1 MTFLYN
7 WKLTSLFFA
16 AVFAFA
22 LVVVFDGNADVQQQI
37 FKKNDWESYKYKE
50 NGTSICYMFSLPKAS
65 TGNFK
70 KRSEPNIMVTR
81 RKSTKVTEEVSVTSG
96 YPYKKGVAVKVT
108 IDGKNI
114 SFDVVE
120 KEHAWVND
128 GKDKV
133 VIKSMIKGNKLTV
146 KGVSKKSTF
155 SLDTYS
161 LKGFTANYKS
171 IVKAC
176 S

>member
-1 MTFLYN
+1 MIFLYN
-7 WKLTSLFFA
+7 WKLNSLFFV
-16 AVFAFA
+16 AVFA
-22 LVVVFDGNADVQQQI
+22 LVVVLNGNAGAQQQI

-81 RKSTKVTEEVSVTSG
+81 RKNTKITEEVSVTSG
-96 YPYKKGVAVKVT
+96 YPYKKGIAIKVT
-108 IDGKNI
+108 VDGKTI

-128 GKDKV
+128 GKDKA
-133 VIKSMIKGNKLTV
+133 VIKAMIKGNKLTV
-146 KGVSKKSTF
+146 KGVSQKGTF

-161 LKGFTANYKS
+161 LQGLTATYKS